1 VVFFSF
7 FRSFKKDTKNA
18 FFSFV
23 CTSFH
28 ILCVHL
34 ANTVDANALFNL
46 FFLSDDDDDWSSYES
61 DDLNKEKLQAH
72 SQKMAELK
80 QKQRKIMADS
90 FKISALQFLVN
101 SDSSTEE
108 LKKKAHAMLVAL
120 FYEVLSAIEEKERKR
135 D

>member
-1 VVFFSF
+1 M
-7 FRSFKKDTKNA
+7 
-18 FFSFV
+18 

-61 DDLNKEKLQAH
+61 DDLNKEKLRAH
-72 SQKMAELK
+72 SRKMAELK

-108 LKKKAHAMLVAL
+108 LKKKARAMLVAL

>member
-1 VVFFSF
+1 
-7 FRSFKKDTKNA
+7 
-18 FFSFV
+18 V

-46 FFLSDDDDDWSSYES
+46 FFLSDDDDDWSSCES
-61 DDLNKEKLQAH
+61 DDLNKEKLRAH
-72 SQKMAELK
+72 SRKMAELK